1 MLCLILLG
9 FVISSTVNTYQN
21 AFIKACTTAE
31 QLKTCKTGRCMVIS
45 GAELCRECND
55 GSVPIDGICREA
67 SDPDVASYGCAH
79 TGGTGYCT
87 SCRADSATH
96 FLFYGGCYAVGKAPG
111 NLICSKT
118 ENGKCTQCR
127 EGARSLFTNPNSAA
141 EERCILC
148 YDSAGFGNYKGVDG
162 CKYCLPP
169 LSGEA
174 SAECNWCQNENYGPI
189 DGACTDPG
197 RHACADGAC
206 SNCYMS
212 HIQHNGGCYL
222 KTGTIAQ
229 KICVTENQFQ
239 VINITACKKCAIDGE
254 VPVDGRCMNA
264 KLGPKCNPDSRM
276 AGACADCKKGG
287 VNYETFLFNGGCY
300 NMSSYIGSQICT
312 KVDKNAECDA
322 WNTGSYA
329 VFRPLNDNK
338 AYPCSNTSIRGISGC
353 SRCRYIVK
361 KSGPICYNCEY
372 DTLAF
377 DRMSCTASTA
387 CTGDHQQRKCPGDS
401 ERGCRCECEDKYYR
415 KGNQCSACNTSCLR
429 CNGQTER
436 SCTLCPAGKVL
447 KYATDRIAGTCVEGC
462 KTNDVCDTCGLTVDK
477 AAYCSKCKSLDQYPL
492 NGECTSASNARM
504 SICLQQSNG
513 ACQQCSSGYFLMGGG
528 CYQVDQYPGRFVCNK
543 ADGGKCVDTTAD
555 YSLDSNGQLVDCSSN
570 CLTCVSGQKTQCLSC
585 HPNNYLKKEGAN
597 SYGTCVSRND
607 CKNGYYANHETTE
620 CLPCNID
627 KCISCHLIDKSI
639 LCSQCQGNSLVSL
652 DKRSCIT
659 ESPEN
664 AIEFWGGYICNDDS
678 ELSGNTCIKKN
689 SQNTGINKSS
699 TKIGIGI
706 GVGAGIII
714 LAAIG
719 VLTWWFLSRRKRG
732 PGSLG
737 SADNMLTSRS

>member
-1 MLCLILLG
+1 
-9 FVISSTVNTYQN
+9 
-21 AFIKACTTAE
+21 
-31 QLKTCKTGRCMVIS
+31 MVIS

-55 GSVPIDGICREA
+55 GSVPIDGVCKET
-67 SDPDVASYGCAH
+67 SDPSITSYGCAH
-79 TGGTGYCT
+79 TDGTGYCA
-87 SCRADSATH
+87 SCKADSATY
-96 FLFYGGCYAVGKAPG
+96 FPFYGGCYAIDKAPG
-111 NLICSKT
+111 NLICSKAK
-118 ENGKCTQCR
+118 NGKCTKCR
-127 EGARSLFTNPNSAA
+127 KATRSLFTNPDSTA

-148 YDSAGFGNYKGVDG
+148 YDSVGFGSYKGVDG

-189 DGACTDPG
+189 DGACTNPG

-229 KICVTENQFQ
+229 KICAANNQFQ
-239 VINITACKKCAIDGE
+239 IVNITACKKCAIDGE

-264 KLGPKCNPDSRM
+264 KLEPKCNPHPR
-276 AGACADCKKGG
+276 AGVCASCMNGG
-287 VNYETFLFNGGCY
+287 SNYETFLFNGGCY
-300 NMSSYIGSQICT
+300 NMHSYIGSQICT
-312 KVDKNAECDA
+312 KVDANAQCDA
-322 WNTGSYA
+322 WNTGDYGI
-329 VFRPLNDNK
+329 FKIPNDNTP
-338 AYPCSNTSIRGISGC
+338 YTCSDTSVKGVPGC
-353 SRCRYIVK
+353 SRCRYDSTK
-361 KSGPICYNCEY
+361 RGPICYNCEY
-372 DTLAF
+372 ETLAF
-377 DRMSCTASTA
+377 DGMSCTATTE
-387 CTGDHQQRKCPGDS
+387 CTGDHKQRRCPGDS
-401 ERGCRCECEDKYYR
+401 ERGCECACEEKYYR
-415 KGNQCSACNTSCLR
+415 NGGQCSACAQSCLA
-429 CNGQTER
+429 CNGQDAM
-436 SCTLCPAGKVL
+436 SCTLCPPGKVL
-447 KYATDRIAGTCVEGC
+447 KYTNDKETGTCVEGC
-462 KTNDVCDTCGLTVDK
+462 TPNDVCEACGLTVDK
-477 AAYCSKCKSLDQYPL
+477 AAYCSKCKDPAQYPL
-492 NGECTSASNARM
+492 NGECTPANNAKTP
-504 SICLQQSNG
+504 ICLRQFNG

-528 CYQVDQYPGRFVCNK
+528 CYQVDRYPGRFVCKK

-585 HPNNYLKKEGAN
+585 HPNTYLKKEGAN

-607 CKNGYYANHETTE
+607 CKNGYYASHETVE

-639 LCSQCQGNSLVSL
+639 LCSQCQGDSLVSL
-652 DKRSCIT
+652 DKRSCIK
-659 ESPEN
+659 EPPEN
-664 AIEFWGGYICNDDS
+664 AIEFWGGYICDKDS
-678 ELSGNTCIKKN
+678 KLSGNVCKKKN
-689 SQNTGINKSS
+689 PDPPNPNPQNPDPQNPEESKLS

-714 LAAIG
+714 VAVIG

-737 SADNMLTSRS
+737 SVDNMLTSRS